1 MSVESENHLN
11 GTANSEMEK
20 LSIVY
25 IKEFQTRTKSDSTE
39 PWIGGLVC
47 LADGKTV
54 VLDMENQKLKLFDD
68 EFAFISELKM
78 EHKGAGITVT
88 SDEELAVTCGNEIHF
103 FVVNGNS
110 INQSK
115 KVFRLHGIGY
125 GITSEGGEYGVT
137 LGTTSGPKS
146 LELLDENGRAQWA
159 ITEKN
164 EVGTDLDI
172 PKHLAIDKEK
182 RLYIANCSDNVVQ
195 CISYN
200 KESQTHLLLWEASV
214 PGGPK
219 GICTFKNSVLTAC
232 FYGRKVYQIS
242 SKGDVINEISI
253 DKENIEHPEII
264 VYQQTT
270 NKILISCYDED
281 KIWVFDVK

>member
-1 MSVESENHLN
+1 MSVESEDHRN
-11 GTANSEMEK
+11 GVSNSEMEK
-20 LSIVY
+20 LSIEY
-25 IKEFQTRTKSDSTE
+25 SKEFKTRTKSDSTE

-47 LADGKTV
+47 LSDGKTV

-68 EFAFISELKM
+68 EFIFVSELKM
-78 EHKGAGITVT
+78 ERKGAGITAT
-88 SDEELAVTCGNEIHF
+88 SDGELAVTCGNEIHF
-103 FVVNGNS
+103 FVVNGNIIS
-110 INQSK
+110 QLK
-115 KVFRLHGIGY
+115 KTFRLHGIGY
-125 GITSEGGEYGVT
+125 GITNESGEYGVT

-172 PKHLAIDKEK
+172 PKHVAIDKNK

-200 KESQTHLLLWEASV
+200 KESQTHQLLWEASV
-214 PGGPK
+214 LGGPK
-219 GICTFKNSVLTAC
+219 GICVFKNSLLTAC

-242 SKGDVINEISI
+242 SKGEVINEISI
-253 DKENIEHPEII
+253 DRDNIEHPEII
-264 VYQQTT
+264 VYQQTI
-270 NKILISCYDED
+270 NKIIISCYDED